1 MRFWLK
7 LAEGNLEY
15 ALTLFWEAGGVDYDG
30 IIQGS
35 QNHEARFPVNE
46 QAMSDFNFPS
56 HSAPTA
62 PVSSGGSSQ
71 GAGVRSPIRA
81 QMDRLVDTYDLNDQI
96 RTFPH
101 NGFPFGGIRP
111 IQPSIFDQSTQD
123 VSIWGN
129 PEANTTDE
137 EGEEELEDRSS
148 RLARLFRPPFSLMT
162 PVGLDQARS
171 LAQGQQKLIMVNIQ
185 DTTEFDCQV
194 LNRDVWKD
202 ESVQAMVKTNFI
214 FLQYK
219 NESTQ
224 GKQYISWY
232 QVKGYPHIAI
242 LDPVTGILVFLL
254 VNLAD

>member
-1 MRFWLK
+1 
-7 LAEGNLEY
+7 
-15 ALTLFWEAGGVDYDG
+15 
-30 IIQGS
+30 
-35 QNHEARFPVNE
+35 
-46 QAMSDFNFPS
+46 
-56 HSAPTA
+56 
-62 PVSSGGSSQ
+62 
-71 GAGVRSPIRA
+71 
-81 QMDRLVDTYDLNDQI
+81 
-96 RTFPH
+96 
-101 NGFPFGGIRP
+101 
-111 IQPSIFDQSTQD
+111 
-123 VSIWGN
+123 
-129 PEANTTDE
+129 
-137 EGEEELEDRSS
+137 
-148 RLARLFRPPFSLMT
+148 MT

-254 VNLAD
+254 VNLADWLLGERLWQMDRLPTAQDFVVESIFTIELLASGAYLGGCSNGLFGKTNNYPITTTTFRTN